1 MEIILKG
8 KLKYNIIAV
17 YLKELI
23 KKCWG
28 ITSST
33 ICGRI
38 IPQIVE
44 KLIHIIW
51 KNFPTIVKKITSRH
65 LSVSFSVFF
74 SQVVDTKS
82 ETSTITTI
90 IGVIF

>member
-1 MEIILKG
+1 MEIILNG

-17 YLKELI
+17 YLKELV
-23 KKCWG
+23 KKYWG

-38 IPQIVE
+38 IPQTVE

-51 KNFPTIVKKITSRH
+51 KIFPTIVEKITSRY